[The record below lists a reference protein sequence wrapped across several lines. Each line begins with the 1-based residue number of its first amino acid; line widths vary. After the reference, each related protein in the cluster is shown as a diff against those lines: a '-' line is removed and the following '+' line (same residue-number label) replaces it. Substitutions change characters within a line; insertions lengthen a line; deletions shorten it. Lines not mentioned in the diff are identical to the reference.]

1 MLPPAPVP
9 GDDALVAVTSEGG
22 KLLVF
27 PVKDVPELARG
38 KGNKLFD
45 IPSKKFA
52 SREDFLTGMAVVPK
66 DKSLVVRSG
75 DRKMTIEWKDLKD
88 YRGERAQRG
97 SVLPRGWRTVDV
109 LETGDDALVAV
120 TSEGGKLLVFP
131 VKDVPELARG
141 KGNKL
146 FDIPTKKFASREDFL
161 TGMAVV
167 PKDKSLVVRSGERK
181 MTLSWSDLKDY
192 RGQRAQR
199 GSVLP
204 RGWRTVDVLET
215 E

>member
-1 MLPPAPVP
+1 VLPPAPVP
-9 GDDALVAVTSEGG
+9 
-22 KLLVF
+22 
-27 PVKDVPELARG
+27 
-38 KGNKLFD
+38 
-45 IPSKKFA
+45 
-52 SREDFLTGMAVVPK
+52 
-66 DKSLVVRSG
+66 
-75 DRKMTIEWKDLKD
+75 
-88 YRGERAQRG
+88 
-97 SVLPRGWRTVDV
+97 
-109 LETGDDALVAV
+109 GDDALVAV

-161 TGMAVV
+161 TAMTVV
-167 PKDKSLVVRSGERK
+167 PKDKSLVVRSGDRK
-181 MTLSWSDLKDY
+181 MTIEWKDLKDY

>member
-1 MLPPAPVP
+1 MAGRERRGLRLHRAPQGSLTRSKKAGKTLLNLPDGALVLPPAPVP

-75 DRKMTIEWKDLKD
+75 DRKMTIE
-88 YRGERAQRG
+88 
-97 SVLPRGWRTVDV
+97 
-109 LETGDDALVAV
+109 LEA
-120 TSEGGKLLVFP
+120 TS
-131 VKDVPELARG
+131 
-141 KGNKL
+141 
-146 FDIPTKKFASREDFL
+146 
-161 TGMAVV
+161 
-167 PKDKSLVVRSGERK
+167 
-181 MTLSWSDLKDY
+181 KDY

-204 RGWRTVDVLET
+204 RGWRTRGRARDGVGGRRTSASPRRSRRRPSPRPNCGSAVARLSAS
-215 E
+215 

>member
-9 GDDALVAVTSEGG
+9 
-22 KLLVF
+22 
-27 PVKDVPELARG
+27 
-38 KGNKLFD
+38 
-45 IPSKKFA
+45 
-52 SREDFLTGMAVVPK
+52 
-66 DKSLVVRSG
+66 
-75 DRKMTIEWKDLKD
+75 
-88 YRGERAQRG
+88 
-97 SVLPRGWRTVDV
+97 
-109 LETGDDALVAV
+109 GDDALVAV

-161 TGMAVV
+161 TGMTVV
-167 PKDKSLVVRSGERK
+167 PKDKSLVVRSGDRK
-181 MTLSWSDLKDY
+181 MTIEWKDLKDY

>member
-1 MLPPAPVP
+1 VNSHVLVELSYIASAILFIFGIKMLGSAATARRGNIVSSI
-9 GDDALVAVTSEGG
+9 GMLIAIVATCVSVEMRWEYIIAG
-22 KLLVF
+22 
-27 PVKDVPELARG
+27 A
-38 KGNKLFD
+38 
-45 IPSKKFA
+45 
-52 SREDFLTGMAVVPK
+52 AVGTVIGAW
-66 DKSLVVRSG
+66 SLP
-75 DRKMTIEWKDLKD
+75 IF
-88 YRGERAQRG
+88 
-97 SVLPRGWRTVDV
+97 
-109 LETGDDALVAV
+109 

-146 FDIPTKKFASREDFL
+146 FDIPTKKFANREDFL

>member
-1 MLPPAPVP
+1 VMIGEPEDLWLVASDAGYGFTVRLKEAYASKKAGKTLLNIPDGALVLAPAPVP
-9 GDDALVAVTSEGG
+9 
-22 KLLVF
+22 
-27 PVKDVPELARG
+27 
-38 KGNKLFD
+38 
-45 IPSKKFA
+45 
-52 SREDFLTGMAVVPK
+52 
-66 DKSLVVRSG
+66 
-75 DRKMTIEWKDLKD
+75 
-88 YRGERAQRG
+88 
-97 SVLPRGWRTVDV
+97 
-109 LETGDDALVAV
+109 GDDALVAV

-167 PKDKSLVVRSGERK
+167 PKDKSLVVRSGDRK

-204 RGWRTVDVLET
+204 RGWRNVDTLET